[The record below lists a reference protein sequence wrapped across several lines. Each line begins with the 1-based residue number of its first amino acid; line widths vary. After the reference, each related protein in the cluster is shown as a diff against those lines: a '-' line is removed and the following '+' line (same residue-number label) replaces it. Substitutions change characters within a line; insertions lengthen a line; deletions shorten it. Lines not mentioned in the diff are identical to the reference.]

1 MGKVINLSSQFS
13 FMSTVDLD
21 ARYFSGSLK
30 NFASEPECPSVRL
43 EETMITIVD
52 CSYGC

>member
-1 MGKVINLSSQFS
+1 MGKVINLRSQFS

-30 NFASEPECPSVRL
+30 TLPSEPECPSVRL
-43 EETMITIVD
+43 EETIITRD
-52 CSYGC
+52 SLLKRL